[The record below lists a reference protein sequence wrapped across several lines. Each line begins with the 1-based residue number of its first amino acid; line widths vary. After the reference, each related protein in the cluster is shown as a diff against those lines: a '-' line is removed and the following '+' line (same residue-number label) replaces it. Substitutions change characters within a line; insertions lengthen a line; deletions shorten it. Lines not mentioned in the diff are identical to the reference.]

1 MPLDPE
7 QKRVSGLF
15 HRFDDAVRST
25 AADRQ
30 AGGDIADGLM
40 MKAVDFQREGF
51 RYLRQPGPG
60 FDRYP
65 VGRMRCGCRWAIGMR
80 PESCEKMSW

>member
-7 QKRVSGLF
+7 QKRVTGLF
-15 HRFDDAVRST
+15 HRFEDAVRST

-40 MKAVDFQREGF
+40 MKAVDLQREGF

-65 VGRMRCGCRWAIGMR
+65 VGRMRCVKRLPVGNRNA
-80 PESCEKMSW
+80 S

>member
-7 QKRVSGLF
+7 QKRVTGLF

-40 MKAVDFQREGF
+40 MKAVDLQREGF

-65 VGRMRCGCRWAIGMR
+65 VGPGAFALNGCRWATER
-80 PESCEKMSW
+80 SPES